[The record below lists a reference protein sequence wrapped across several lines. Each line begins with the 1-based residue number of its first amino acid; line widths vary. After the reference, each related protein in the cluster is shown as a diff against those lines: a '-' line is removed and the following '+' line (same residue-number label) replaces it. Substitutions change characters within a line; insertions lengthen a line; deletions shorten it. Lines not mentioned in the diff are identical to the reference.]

1 MQSNPFLPGQL
12 YASNDPGAI
21 PDAMSCGF
29 TVIALVDVSSTPNYK
44 NCAVISSL
52 LPPPDAISCILD
64 GNLQLGQQKYL
75 AYLADSAREDTV
87 VCILAALHQHPRNF
101 LLYTEYDPD
110 QEFHILETLRTFF
123 FQAFGI
129 IIGDYKNPK
138 LPAGSINDPR
148 YNFTLADL
156 LFING
161 YIPKEMYVGM
171 LPPNAV
177 PSPRAISILLRH
189 INYGFQTM
197 DECVKACMAMIEN
210 TRREIQTGMI
220 NPVMVVPPQLSK
232 EALEELNR
240 RKMGQVTMDAT
251 TKANSRYG

>member
-21 PDAMSCGF
+21 VDAMSCGF
-29 TVIALVDVSSTPNYK
+29 VVIALVDVSATPNYK
-44 NCAVISSL
+44 NCVVISSL
-52 LPPPDAISCILD
+52 LPPPEAISAILD

-75 AYLADSAREDTV
+75 AYLADSAREETI
-87 VCILAALHQHPRNF
+87 VCILAALHQQPRNF
-101 LLYTEYDPD
+101 LLFTEYDSD
-110 QEFHILETLRTFF
+110 TEFHIIDTLRSFF

-129 IIGDYKNPK
+129 VIGDYKNPN
-138 LPAGSINDPR
+138 LPAGSINDPK

-161 YIPKEMYVGM
+161 YIPKEMYVTM
-171 LPPNAV
+171 LPLDAV

-197 DECVKACMAMIEN
+197 DDCVRACIAMINDIRKEM
-210 TRREIQTGMI
+210 QTGIKSPIMI
-220 NPVMVVPPQLSK
+220 APELSK
-232 EALEELNR
+232 EAMEELNR
-240 RKMGQVTMDAT
+240 RKMGQVTMEAT
-251 TKANSRYG
+251 TKANSRFG